1 MCCGPGS
8 KDMLCQVGCN
18 VFSVHAGGV
27 HNMDSY
33 VILDSESMKGLLWL
47 QRLMESSA
55 FPSDSAVRN
64 VVVVTRTNGPNAHA
78 WLCGPSRFLHSSR
91 GWLQAHELW

>member
-18 VFSVHAGGV
+18 VFSVHAGGI

-33 VILDSESMKGLLWL
+33 VIFDTESMKGSLWL
-47 QRLMESSA
+47 QRLMESSG
-55 FPSDSAVRN
+55 FPPDSAMRN
-64 VVVVTRTNGPNAHA
+64 VVVVARTNAPMCMLGYMD
-78 WLCGPSRFLHSSR
+78 
-91 GWLQAHELW
+91 ELWVPA